1 MRKNARLQRKKSETK
16 RTTDARAGLVPSP
29 KGPAAKRS
37 QSAKR
42 GLESSTTPMSRATGG
57 NPHMLTVG
65 ELAAAMKYQDHY
77 DERHMLSHRR
87 ASDRI
92 TW

>member
-1 MRKNARLQRKKSETK
+1 MKKSVKSQRKKSTTK
-16 RTTDARAGLVPSP
+16 RTTAAKAGLARSR
-29 KGPAAKRS
+29 KGSSAKRS
-37 QSAKR
+37 QSGKR
-42 GLESSTTPMSRATGG
+42 GLESCTTPMSRATGG